1 MPASISASTSSRAT
15 GRFLFAF
22 LACSLALGLLAA
34 LAFLA
39 FPEIDLQVSGV
50 FYDGHRRFAGQS
62 LGWVQSSRAIFI
74 VVFWLCV
81 AGSLTGLFMTRERT
95 RTWLRFTF
103 AEWLFLAICIATGP
117 GFVANLVFKDHWGR
131 ARPIQIVEFGGAKA
145 FTPAL
150 LPADQCANHCSFVS
164 GEAASIFVAFYAA
177 SLLVSRGAGL
187 LLVAG
192 TVLGFAAGLTRMA
205 QGAHFLSDVVFAGVF
220 MALTV
225 VVVYRAMFGPI
236 AYRPARPVAAKNV

>member
-1 MPASISASTSSRAT
+1 MPASSSASTSEAT
-15 GRFLFAF
+15 GRFLFGL
-22 LACSLALGLLAA
+22 LACTLALGLLAA

-39 FPEIDLQVSGV
+39 FPEIDLLVSGV

-62 LGWVQSSRAIFI
+62 LGWVQNSRAAFI
-74 VVFWLCV
+74 DVFWLCV
-81 AGSLTGLFMTRERT
+81 AVSLTGLFMTRERT
-95 RTWLRFTF
+95 RAWLRCTF
-103 AEWLFLAICIATGP
+103 AEWLFLAICIVTGP

-131 ARPIQIVEFGGAKA
+131 ARPKEIIEFGGAKL

-164 GEAASIFVAFYAA
+164 GEAASIFVTFYAA
-177 SLLVSRGAGL
+177 SLLVSRGSGIL
-187 LLVAG
+187 LMAG
-192 TVLGFAAGLTRMA
+192 TLLGFAAGLTRMA

-225 VVVYRAMFGPI
+225 VIVYRAVFGPV
-236 AYRPARPVAAKNV
+236 AYKRPRDVAAKNA

>member
-1 MPASISASTSSRAT
+1 MPASSSASTSEAT
-15 GRFLFAF
+15 GRFLFGL
-22 LACSLALGLLAA
+22 LACTLALGLLAA

-39 FPEIDLQVSGV
+39 FPEIDLLVSGV
-50 FYDGHRRFAGQS
+50 FYDGHSRFAGQS
-62 LGWVQSSRAIFI
+62 LGWVQNSRAAFI
-74 VVFWLCV
+74 VVFWLGV
-81 AGSLTGLFMTRERT
+81 VVSLTGLFLTRERT

-103 AEWLFLAICIATGP
+103 AEWLFLAICIVTGP

-225 VVVYRAMFGPI
+225 VIVYRAVFGPV
-236 AYRPARPVAAKNV
+236 AYKRPRDVAAKNA